1 MLNDSEESI
10 TSEPSESSDQGDS
23 MEEIEVIGYVAEPY
37 EDEPLASDD
46 GDSEEDEEEADA
58 DGLTP
63 AVLESRLEGQITV
76 REWCQCQQC
85 SDQQLEG
92 ALEFRCCREV
102 LPALRKLTFDGS
114 IERLN
119 CVTQHEDFEALTNR
133 TVLLQVAP
141 LLRDKNGRGYRRRTG
156 VTENLFCLFVT
167 VFVRSVAYRWVV
179 RWMFGYMGWD
189 NTRPLPAC
197 VYNSLRTK
205 YSSHNV
211 RGYATAQQRE

>member
-1 MLNDSEESI
+1 MNEA
-10 TSEPSESSDQGDS
+10 SSCC
-23 MEEIEVIGYVAEPY
+23 
-37 EDEPLASDD
+37 
-46 GDSEEDEEEADA
+46 
-58 DGLTP
+58 
-63 AVLESRLEGQITV
+63 R
-76 REWCQCQQC
+76 CQCQQC

-156 VTENLFCLFVT
+156 VTENEY
-167 VFVRSVAYRWVV
+167 VFLVLMVFFSSMIFFAY
-179 RWMFGYMGWD
+179 
-189 NTRPLPAC
+189 L
-197 VYNSLRTK
+197 
-205 YSSHNV
+205 
-211 RGYATAQQRE
+211 

>member
-1 MLNDSEESI
+1 MSNDSEESI

-37 EDEPLASDD
+37 EDEPLTSDD

-76 REWCQCQQC
+76 REWCQWQQC

-92 ALEFRCCREV
+92 ALEFRCCRKV

-114 IERLN
+114 IEGLN
-119 CVTQHEDFEALTNR
+119 CVTQRENFEALTNR

-141 LLRDKNGRGYRRRTG
+141 LLWDKNGRGYRRRTG
-156 VTENLFCLFVT
+156 VTENE
-167 VFVRSVAYRWVV
+167 FVRSVAYRWVV
-179 RWMFGYMGWD
+179 RWMFRYMGWD

-211 RGYATAQQRE
+211 RGYATAQHRE